1 MRKILSTLLLV
12 SFFMVNYGYASK
24 LFLIGGD
31 LDGNYPQIYNDM
43 ASIIGF
49 KLDRRVACGSWDTS
63 KCPKVAI
70 ITSAAD
76 SSADGDK
83 LSYSF
88 YKKLFEDNGFVTA
101 HVSAHIDNYKNAT
114 NLSTAAGKRNEK
126 IINQANI
133 IFFNGGN
140 QAFHS
145 RTWLNND
152 GSYNQLMQV
161 IHKRFDQGV
170 LVAGTSAGM
179 AVQGQVTFGGANDS
193 DSNSFGIIYFHT
205 SQGLAKKHVIDGTIN
220 GTSFNDTR
228 VNPNPSLVELQQKQN
243 GGDMLGFSFTP
254 NNVILDT
261 HFGIRGRIGRLIS
274 AMIDTNKSIG
284 IGIDQ
289 EDTALLL
296 ESDDS
301 KNNKFTARAYGKNG
315 VYIFSTANSKIASKD
330 GFLKVSNITMDYLS
344 AGDKVSF
351 NKNKLGV
358 ISAKNKHK
366 INPAFNLPIA
376 TENILAPYNVFN
388 TISKLAKDK
397 VNVAIGKTKTPPGY
411 PASTPIFKFTFR
423 KGKDWQAYCII
434 DNNKCKNGYGDYTIK
449 DLSVS
454 IEPQ

>member
-1 MRKILSTLLLV
+1 MKKIISTLLLI
-12 SFFMVNYGYASK
+12 SFFIINNGYASK

-43 ASIIGF
+43 ANIIGF
-49 KLDRRVACGSWDTS
+49 KLDRSISCGSWNTS

-88 YKKLFEDNGFVTA
+88 YKKVFEDNGFITA
-101 HVSAHIDNYKNAT
+101 HITAHIDNYKNAT
-114 NLSTAAGKRNEK
+114 NLSTIAGKRNKK

-145 RTWLNND
+145 RTWLKND
-152 GSYNQLMQV
+152 GSYNQLMKI
-161 IHKRFDQGV
+161 IHKRFEQGV
-170 LVAGTSAGM
+170 LVAGTSARM
-179 AVQGQVTFGGANDS
+179 AVQGQITFGGANDS
-193 DSNSFGIIYFHT
+193 DSNSFGIMYFHT
-205 SQGLAKKHVIDGTIN
+205 SQGLAKKHVKDGTIN

-228 VNPNPSLVELQQKQN
+228 VNPNPNLVQLQQKQN
-243 GGDMLGFSFTP
+243 GGEMSGFSFAP

-261 HFGIRGRIGRLIS
+261 HFGILGRIGRLIS

-296 ESDDS
+296 ESDGS
-301 KNNKFTARAYGKNG
+301 KNNKFTATAYGKNG
-315 VYIFSTANSKIASKD
+315 VYIFSTIGSKIASKN
-330 GFLKVSNITMDYLS
+330 GFIRVSNVTMNYLS
-344 AGDKVSF
+344 AGDKANF
-351 NKNKLGV
+351 NKGKVKV
-358 ISAKNKHK
+358 ISSKNKHR
-366 INPAFNLPIA
+366 INPTLNLPI
-376 TENILAPYNVFN
+376 TTKGILAPYNVFN
-388 TISKLAKDK
+388 TISKLAKNK
-397 VNVAIGKTKTPPGY
+397 ANVAIGKTLTPHGY
-411 PASTPIFKFTFR
+411 PKNTPIFEFIFR
-423 KGKDWQAYCII
+423 KEKDYQAYCII

-449 DLSVS
+449 NLLVS
-454 IEPQ
+454 IKPQ